1 MVPRWT
7 TCNNFISQASIQLHS
22 TLPIHSIITDRVLHL
37 TLNRKF
43 FLYQWLLLPTPALP
57 SIAPFFPLFILSTFL
72 NFTSL
77 EVAGRELRMKS
88 MTVMTII
95 MYVLLRNELV
105 FFSLC
110 LHLLTICL
118 SHRLLR
124 LIHRNG
130 CAPAELLRRQLHLLS
145 RFLPPERFHPRTTK
159 FPHCI
164 ATRLLRT
171 PHSASA
177 LASYSSRPRSIEPT
191 Q

>member
-1 MVPRWT
+1 MAT
-7 TCNNFISQASIQLHS
+7 SSNSSSSIDRPILPPLHTLNLPQLHIS
-22 TLPIHSIITDRVLHL
+22 RSGRQGASNEEHDRHDYYHVCPPSVTDSI
-37 TLNRKF
+37 
-43 FLYQWLLLPTPALP
+43 
-57 SIAPFFPLFILSTFL
+57 
-72 NFTSL
+72 
-77 EVAGRELRMKS
+77 
-88 MTVMTII
+88 
-95 MYVLLRNELV
+95 

-145 RFLPPERFHPRTTK
+145 RFLPPERFRPRTTK